1 MGILILLVHVN
12 LILGIF
18 VYLFLER
25 EENVRCDIFLA
36 YRALL
41 NINKPINNN
50 NNNISS
56 NDIME
61 TSETKLVL

>member
-1 MGILILLVHVN
+1 MHVYMYV
-12 LILGIF
+12 LIF
-18 VYLFLER
+18 VYFLER

-50 NNNISS
+50 NSSISS